1 MKLGSESL
9 PGSALFPAPPFQT
22 THAGELFRAWTVFRD
37 GLCHSG
43 GMPRNKAGTDIH
55 VLVHSLK

>member
-1 MKLGSESL
+1 MWLGSESL
-9 PGSALFPAPPFQT
+9 SGSALFPAPPFQV
-22 THAGELFRAWTVFRD
+22 THAGELFRVWTVFRD

-43 GMPRNKAGTDIH
+43 GFPWDKAGPDIH